1 MSSLSNEA
9 KVGEKGRSTGKGRLG
24 MGKKVNG
31 GTRLLFL
38 SRGVSVCNHGRDG
51 VIKRWSLVCRYWS
64 TVMLNRAAY

>member
-9 KVGEKGRSTGKGRLG
+9 KVGEKGRSTGKGSLG

-31 GTRLLFL
+31 GTRFL
-38 SRGVSVCNHGRDG
+38 SRGVSVYNHGRDG